1 MSLDINMNDNEFK
14 NLIHSTGFMKHFLAT
29 FIANFKV
36 KESCILSRAIYL
48 GKEKI
53 IKNGLQT
60 YTNVWLTYGKIK
72 LI

>member
-1 MSLDINMNDNEFK
+1 MSLDINMNDNDLK

-36 KESCILSRAIYL
+36 KESCVLSRAIYL
-48 GKEKI
+48 VKEKI

-60 YTNVWLTYGKIK
+60 YIQMFGLLMGK
-72 LI
+72 